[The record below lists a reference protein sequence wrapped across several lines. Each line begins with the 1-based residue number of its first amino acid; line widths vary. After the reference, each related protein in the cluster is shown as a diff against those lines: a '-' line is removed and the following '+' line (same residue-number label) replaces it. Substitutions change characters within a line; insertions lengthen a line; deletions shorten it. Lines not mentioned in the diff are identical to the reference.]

1 LITKTELAAGIRF
14 AGKRALACGE
24 YAADW
29 DHQLGHEWT
38 TGDAFRHLAA
48 TAGGLE
54 RLYPMLADTAALS
67 GMGVAQ
73 VGAMNA
79 QSVSR
84 LSGQTREDI
93 LAAITSGSEASAK
106 FAETLD
112 DGDLETV
119 VELGGYK
126 MAKIEIVAQIYIHHT
141 IAHAYEASARW
152 PIL

>member
-1 LITKTELAAGIRF
+1 MITKTELAAGIRF
-14 AGKRALACGE
+14 AGERALACGQ

-29 DHQLGHEWT
+29 DYQLGHEWT

-48 TAGGLE
+48 TTGGLQG
-54 RLYPMLADTAALS
+54 LYPMLANAAVLS

-84 LSGQTREDI
+84 LSGQTREEI
-93 LAAITSGSEASAK
+93 LAAITSGAEASAK

-112 DGDLETV
+112 NEDLATV

-126 MAKIEIVAQIYIHHT
+126 MPKSEIVAQIYIHHT
-141 IAHAYEASARW
+141 LAHAYEASARW